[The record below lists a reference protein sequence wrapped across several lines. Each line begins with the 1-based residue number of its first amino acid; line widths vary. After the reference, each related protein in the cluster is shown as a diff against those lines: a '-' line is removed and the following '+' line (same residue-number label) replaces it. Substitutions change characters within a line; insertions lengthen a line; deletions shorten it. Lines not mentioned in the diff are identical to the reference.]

1 MLFSKSVKRLVE
13 DVCGGF
19 GVVESKAWR
28 AKTNYSVTTAYSVQR
43 TAYRVRSRRN
53 QLTRQLH

>member
-1 MLFSKSVKRLVE
+1 MLFSKSVKCLVD

-28 AKTNYSVTTAYSVQR
+28 AKTNYSVQR
-43 TAYRVRSRRN
+43 TA
-53 QLTRQLH
+53 

>member
-1 MLFSKSVKRLVE
+1 MLFSKSVKCLVE

-28 AKTNYSVTTAYSVQR
+28 AKTNSVTTAYSVQR
-43 TAYRVRSRRN
+43 TDSRVRSRRN
-53 QLTRQLH
+53 QFTRQLH